1 MGSGEVKTVYT
12 TCICNYGGTRQCVIK
27 AYVRE
32 GVVIRVEPDDRYN
45 QNAGR
50 EASFLSDNDLIPNN
64 LQRRPRNILYGSASA
79 GLGDLE

>member
-1 MGSGEVKTVYT
+1 MSLGISKMGGN
-12 TCICNYGGTRQCVIK
+12 CGGPSQCAIQ
-27 AYVRE
+27 ALVRD

-50 EASFLSDNDLIPNN
+50 EDQFLSDNDLILNN
-64 LQRRPRNILYGSASA
+64 LQRRPRNISYGSASA